1 MRLCRFNNDRLGL
14 VRGDRVHDVSAV
26 LQKLPAHRWP
36 LPDHDPLIAAL
47 PELRREIEAEAGGA
61 AAVALNSVKLLSPV
75 ANPSKIIA
83 APVNYFKHLE
93 EARVD
98 SGIHFGQTIKTI
110 DQYGVFLKANSSLS
124 GPSEPVPVVED
135 GRRTDHELE
144 LAAIIGRGGANIP
157 EKDALSHV
165 AAYAIGLDMT
175 IRGPE
180 ERSLRKSLDH
190 FSVLGPWLVTADE
203 IPDPGKLDMVLT
215 VNGEVRQK
223 ASTAQLIFNV
233 PKLVSYCST
242 FYTLKPGDVIMTG
255 TPEGVG
261 PVKPGDVMVARIES
275 VGEMTINVG
284 RRAAPIPAPVT

>member
-1 MRLCRFNNDRLGL
+1 MRLCRFNNDRLGV
-14 VRGDRVHDVSAV
+14 VRGDRVHDVSIV
-26 LQKLPAHRWP
+26 LEKLPAYRWP

-47 PELRREIEAEAGGA
+47 PDLRRDLEA
-61 AAVALNSVKLLSPV
+61 AADRAVGIPLASVKLLPPV

-83 APVNYFKHLE
+83 APVNYTKHLD
-93 EARVD
+93 EARKD
-98 SGIHFGQTIKTI
+98 SEIHFGQTIKTI

-124 GPSEPVPVVED
+124 GPSETVPVVEE

-144 LAAIIGRGGANIP
+144 LAAIIGRTCSAVPEEGA
-157 EKDALSHV
+157 LQYV
-165 AAYAIGLDMT
+165 AGYTIGLDMT

-190 FSVLGPWLVTADE
+190 YSVLGPWLVTADE
-203 IPDPGKLDMVLT
+203 IPDPGALAMVLT

-223 ASTAQLIFNV
+223 ASTAQLIFSV
-233 PKLVSYCST
+233 AKLVSYCSA

-261 PVKPGDVMVARIES
+261 PVKPGDVMMARIEK
-275 VGEMTINVG
+275 VGEMSINVG
-284 RRAAPIPAPVT
+284 RRATPVPPIAP

>member
-47 PELRREIEAEAGGA
+47 PDLRREIETEAGRTA
-61 AAVALNSVKLLSPV
+61 VVALNSVKLLSPV

-144 LAAIIGRGGANIP
+144 LAAIIGRGGANIA

-165 AAYAIGLDMT
+165 AGYAIGLDMT

-190 FSVLGPWLVTADE
+190 FAVLGPWLVTADE

-223 ASTAQLIFNV
+223 ASTAQLIFSV

-275 VGEMTINVG
+275 VGEMTINVA